1 MNICRLFSLKQVRQ
15 GRTDAPDA
23 SKVSSSGRRNGGLI
37 ASRHVIGAA
46 RAALAA
52 ITLTVGIA
60 ALSVPTWAQTADD
73 LAKQYKIEAME
84 QALKTKEHFDLYGLR
99 FESDQSTIP
108 AGAKSLLD
116 DIATT
121 LKNFPEWHLRIV
133 GHTDATSDPQPNEAL
148 SLARAN
154 AIKAGLVERGI
165 DEQRLITAGAGEKR
179 PVAPNN
185 TPEGRALNRRV
196 ELIRFTDSAEAK
208 RLLKAM
214 SDYQAAQKAIS
225 FDYNAALEVVTNDS
239 QKLALASSG
248 TVTLNR
254 PDKIRATRAGGFVD
268 VETLFD
274 GKTLTLLGKNANK
287 YTQVEVPGTIEH
299 LIDELKNKYDR
310 PLPAA
315 DLLMSNSYEELMQDV
330 YDSKDLGSGV
340 INGAECDFLAFR
352 KDEVDFQIWIAQ
364 GDKPH
369 PCKYVVTSRLVA
381 DGLQY
386 GVEISNW
393 KTGDEVAKDDFA
405 LHNTSNAEKID
416 LKALQ
421 DNMSELPSNFTM
433 GDKQ

>member
-1 MNICRLFSLKQVRQ
+1 MKICRLLNPARVRQ
-15 GRTDAPDA
+15 GRKDADT
-23 SKVSSSGRRNGGLI
+23 SKGSSNGRRNGGLI
-37 ASRHVIGAA
+37 AARRVIGAA
-46 RAALAA
+46 RSVLAVV
-52 ITLTVGIA
+52 TLTVGIT
-60 ALSVPTWAQTADD
+60 ALSVPSWAQTADD
-73 LAKQYKIEAME
+73 LAKQYKIEIME
-84 QALKTKEHFDLYGLR
+84 QALQTKERFDLYGLR
-99 FESDQSTIP
+99 FESNQSTIP
-108 AGAKSLLD
+108 ADAQSLLD

-133 GHTDATSDPQPNEAL
+133 GHTDATGDPQPNEAL
-148 SLARAN
+148 SLERAN
-154 AIKAGLVERGI
+154 AIKAALVDRGM
-165 DEQRLITAGAGEKR
+165 DEQRLATAGAGEKR
-179 PVAPNN
+179 PVTGND

-196 ELIRFTDSAEAK
+196 ELIRFTNSAEAK

-214 SDYQAAQKAIS
+214 SDYQAAQKEIS

-248 TVTLNR
+248 AVTLNR

-287 YTQVEVPGTIEH
+287 YTQIELPGTIEH
-299 LIDELKNKYDR
+299 LIDELKDKYDR

-352 KDEVDFQIWIAQ
+352 KDEVDLQIWIAQ

-381 DGLQY
+381 DGPQY
-386 GVEISNW
+386 SIEITNW

-405 LHNTSNAEKID
+405 FQNSSNAEKID
-416 LKALQ
+416 LKDLQ
-421 DNMSELPSNFTM
+421 DNMSEFPSNFAM
-433 GDKQ
+433 GGKQ